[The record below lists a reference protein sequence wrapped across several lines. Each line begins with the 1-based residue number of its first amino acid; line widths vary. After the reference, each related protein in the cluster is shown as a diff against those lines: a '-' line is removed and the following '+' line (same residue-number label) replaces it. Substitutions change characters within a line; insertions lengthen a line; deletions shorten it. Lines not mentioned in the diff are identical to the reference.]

1 MNKRSIWSQRSKRSL
16 RARTTLT
23 SKLFASLR
31 AYSFQPWNKSKKSF
45 VCLSLLVL
53 ISLPIE
59 SAPNRARK
67 ILTGEE
73 AQQFDS
79 WLKTKDGTEYGFGV
93 SSQGDLNKLVW
104 IVIASAVS
112 WVGLLGF
119 KIYDRF
125 TGKSDQLVKDSKES
139 RENWIRVASDIAY
152 MKQHMVTESEVKSLI
167 RDEITYLRDHKL

>member
-16 RARTTLT
+16 KARTTLT

-53 ISLPIE
+53 ISLPTE
-59 SAPNRARK
+59 ADRK
-67 ILTGEE
+67 AKRFIDGKDADL
-73 AQQFDS
+73 FDS
-79 WLKTKDGTEYGFGV
+79 WIKSKDGTEYGFGV
-93 SSQGDLNKLVW
+93 TSQGDLNKLVW
-104 IVIASAVS
+104 ILIASGVS

-119 KIYDRF
+119 KIYDRL

-152 MKQHMVTESEVKSLI
+152 MKQHMVTESEVKVLI
-167 RDEITYLRDHKL
+167 RDEIKYLREHKL